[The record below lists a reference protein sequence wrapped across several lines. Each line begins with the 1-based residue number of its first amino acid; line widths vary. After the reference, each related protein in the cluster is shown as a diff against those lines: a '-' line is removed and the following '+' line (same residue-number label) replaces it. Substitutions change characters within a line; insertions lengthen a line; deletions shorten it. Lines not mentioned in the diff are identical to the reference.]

1 MTARMSLVAVL
12 ALIASPVFAQET
24 PTTTEPPAMQSD
36 QAAPATP
43 AAPPAATEPAPAAD
57 KEAAAPA
64 PAPATEEAATPPA
77 PAADK
82 EAAAPPAAAPSSDVA
97 ASDLK
102 TSEDDKKM
110 VGSLN
115 APVDAVEEMDIF
127 DASGKKIAEVDSVL
141 EDKNG
146 EIKGVAIEYGGF
158 LGFGEKGAVVTLDQV
173 QLKDGNLVTELTE
186 EQLPQLPAWND

>member
-36 QAAPATP
+36 EAAPATP
-43 AAPPAATEPAPAAD
+43 AAPPAATEPAPA
-57 KEAAAPA
+57 PA
-64 PAPATEEAATPPA
+64 PAPAADKEAATPPA

>member
-1 MTARMSLVAVL
+1 MTTRMSLVAVL

-43 AAPPAATEPAPAAD
+43 AAPPAATEPAPA
-57 KEAAAPA
+57 PA
-64 PAPATEEAATPPA
+64 PA

-102 TSEDDKKM
+102 KSEDDKKM
-110 VGSLN
+110 VKNLN
-115 APVDAVEEMDIF
+115 VPVDAVEEMDVF

-141 EDKNG
+141 EDKDG
-146 EIKGVAIEYGGF
+146 EIRGFAIEYGGF